1 MSDFVT
7 VGLSGIVVLIALF
20 FTRLAVAY
28 ALAIVGVAGYAVLT
42 SVDSALTLLS
52 RDIYGVF
59 SSYSLALVP
68 LFVFMGFIGYYAGVS
83 RKLYDMAY
91 KLSSG
96 FRGGLGIAT
105 VVASTAFG
113 AVCGSTTATAATVGS
128 IALPEMRRYHYGSRL
143 SSGAIAAAAGLGILM
158 PPSVV
163 LIIYGILTQVSIGK
177 LFLAGIVPAVLIT
190 FVFAA
195 TVLAYA
201 YLDPGQAPRARRFA
215 LRERLGSV
223 VDIWETLLVFVL
235 VMGGMFSGIF
245 TPTKAG
251 AIGSA
256 LLLALV
262 LLQGRLS
269 WRNFLNAIND
279 TLSVSC
285 MVIMLVAGA
294 TIFGHFLALSRLT
307 MELSNLV
314 SGLSW
319 PGWAVMGLI
328 CLIYLFA
335 GCFIDALALIT
346 LTIPIF
352 YPIVVDLGYDPIWFG
367 VIIVLITQMGTI
379 TPPVGV
385 NAFIV
390 KGLSAHLNL
399 EDVFLGVLPFL
410 GALLLGVGVMIAF
423 PSIVTFLPGM
433 MS

>member
-1 MSDFVT
+1 
-7 VGLSGIVVLIALF
+7 
-20 FTRLAVAY
+20 
-28 ALAIVGVAGYAVLT
+28 
-42 SVDSALTLLS
+42 
-52 RDIYGVF
+52 
-59 SSYSLALVP
+59 
-68 LFVFMGFIGYYAGVS
+68 
-83 RKLYDMAY
+83 
-91 KLSSG
+91 
-96 FRGGLGIAT
+96 
-105 VVASTAFG
+105 
-113 AVCGSTTATAATVGS
+113 
-128 IALPEMRRYHYGSRL
+128 
-143 SSGAIAAAAGLGILM
+143 
-158 PPSVV
+158 
-163 LIIYGILTQVSIGK
+163 
-177 LFLAGIVPAVLIT
+177 
-190 FVFAA
+190 
-195 TVLAYA
+195 
-201 YLDPGQAPRARRFA
+201 
-215 LRERLGSV
+215 